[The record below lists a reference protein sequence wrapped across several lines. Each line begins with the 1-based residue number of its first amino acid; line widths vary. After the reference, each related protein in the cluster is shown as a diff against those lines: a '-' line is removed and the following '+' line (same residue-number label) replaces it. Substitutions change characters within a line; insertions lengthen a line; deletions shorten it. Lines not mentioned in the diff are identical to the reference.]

1 MRKHQ
6 YRGQPIKVT
15 DFSEDF
21 EIARYEET
29 LDGLKASGKYDGS
42 FAYGS
47 LIYDDEQPYIVGNI
61 EEVTEDYVALRYW
74 VPVIPE
80 TVGEFTC
87 LSDKNGKEIYE
98 GDILGYKITSKRK
111 DTGQILVS
119 QENGIVRFGEYDA
132 EDDCEDRSSYG
143 WLYRDTPLT
152 RFEINREYRNPYWDL
167 VDGGWNL
174 EIIGN
179 IHDNPELL
187 K

>member
-1 MRKHQ
+1 MRTHQ
-6 YRGQPIKVT
+6 YRGQPIKIT

-47 LIYDDEQPYIVGNI
+47 LIYNDEQPYIVGNI

-80 TVGEFTC
+80 TVGELTG
-87 LSDKNGKEIYE
+87 LPDKNGKEIYE
-98 GDILGYKITSKRK
+98 GDI
-111 DTGQILVS
+111 
-119 QENGIVRFGEYDA
+119 VRY
-132 EDDCEDRSSYG
+132 
-143 WLYRDTPLT
+143 
-152 RFEINREYRNPYWDL
+152 REYNQFINSTVYYH
-167 VDGGWNL
+167 GGDVGYGCYIPFGNDM
-174 EIIGN
+174 ESCMGSDVIIIGN
-179 IHDNPELL
+179 IHDNPELI